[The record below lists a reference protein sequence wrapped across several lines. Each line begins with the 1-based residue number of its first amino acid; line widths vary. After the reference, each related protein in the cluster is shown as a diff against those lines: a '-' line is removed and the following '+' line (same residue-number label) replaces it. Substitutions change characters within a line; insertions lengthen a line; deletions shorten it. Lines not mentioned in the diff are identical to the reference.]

1 MLVGEYLLRSAE
13 RTPEKVALVCGQ
25 TRLTYGSLARSARG
39 LSAFLIRRG
48 LMKGDRV
55 GIYLDNSPEAV
66 VTIFGVT
73 EAGGCCV
80 GVNPLTPA
88 ERLGYILEHCGARWL
103 VSSADKIHALRDAD
117 LHCTNPP
124 FKILVGDNVPADVGF
139 PFRDA
144 CLMDENGQW
153 RSLIDLDLAAIIYT
167 SGSTGKPKGVTM
179 THRNVDTVVE
189 SVAAYLAHT
198 PDDVIL
204 QFLPLSIGY
213 GLLQLLVTFRTG
225 GRLILERGF
234 SFPYEVIK
242 RIRDERVTGF
252 AGVPTIFSVLTQLK
266 QVEKEDISFLR
277 YITNAA
283 AALPPSFVPRLKK
296 VFPSAKIYLMHGL
309 TECFR
314 TTYLPPEEIDRRPT
328 SVGRGMPNVELWI
341 EDPDGNR
348 LGSDQVG
355 ELVVRGSNVM
365 LGYWNDPETTA
376 RVIKQG
382 KNPWERI
389 LHTSDLFRMDEDGY
403 FYFVARM
410 DDVIKSRGMK
420 VSPLEIEDV
429 IYTLDE
435 VQECRVMGVPDT
447 LLGQAIKAEIVLKK
461 GITLS
466 ERDVKAHCHRHLEEF
481 KIPHI
486 IAFVES
492 LPKSPGGK
500 IRRVA

>member
-1 MLVGEYLLRSAE
+1 MLVGDYLLRSAE
-13 RTPEKVALVCGQ
+13 RTPDKIALVCGQ

-39 LSAFLIRRG
+39 LSAFLISRG

-55 GIYLDNSPEAV
+55 GIFLDNSPEAV
-66 VTIFGVT
+66 ISIFGVL

-88 ERLGYILEHCGARWL
+88 ERLGYILEHCTARWL
-103 VSSADKIHALRDAD
+103 ISSVERLQVLRDAD
-117 LHCTNPP
+117 LLCTTPP
-124 FKILVGDNVPADVGF
+124 FNILTGEHVPEDLGI
-139 PFRDA
+139 PFSDA
-144 CLMDENGQW
+144 CRMDTDKQW

-189 SVAAYLAHT
+189 SVASYLEHT

-234 SFPYEVIK
+234 SFPYEIIRRIK
-242 RIRDERVTGF
+242 DERVTGF
-252 AGVPTIFSVLTQLK
+252 AGVPTIFSVLTQL
-266 QVEKEDISFLR
+266 QQALKEDFSFLR

-283 AALPPSFVPRLKK
+283 AALPPAFIPRLQKL
-296 VFPSAKIYLMHGL
+296 FPMTRIYLMHGL

-314 TTYLPPEEIDRRPT
+314 TTFLPPEEINRRAT

-376 RVIKQG
+376 RVVKQG
-382 KNPWERI
+382 KKPWERV
-389 LHTSDLFRMDEDGY
+389 LHTNDLFRMDEDGY

-429 IYTLDE
+429 IYTLEE
-435 VQECRVMGVPDT
+435 VQEVRVLGVPDA

-486 IAFVES
+486 IAFVDG